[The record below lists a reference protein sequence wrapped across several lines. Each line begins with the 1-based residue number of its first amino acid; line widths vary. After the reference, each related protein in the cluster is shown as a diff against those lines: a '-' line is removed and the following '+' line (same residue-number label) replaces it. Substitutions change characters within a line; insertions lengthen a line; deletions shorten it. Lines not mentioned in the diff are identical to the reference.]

1 MDYALIHKREKN
13 DHFATSSQII
23 LSGKQVSSV
32 DAKFHLDGILLGE
45 VGPSCARIPPHS
57 FLANCEQ
64 ENEFL

>member
-32 DAKFHLDGILLGE
+32 DAKTL
-45 VGPSCARIPPHS
+45 
-57 FLANCEQ
+57 
-64 ENEFL
+64 